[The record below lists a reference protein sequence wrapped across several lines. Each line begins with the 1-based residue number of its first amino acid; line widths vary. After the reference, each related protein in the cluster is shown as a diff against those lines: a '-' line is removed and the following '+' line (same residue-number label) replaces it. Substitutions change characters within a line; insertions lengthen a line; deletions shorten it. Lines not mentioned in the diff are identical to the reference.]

1 MARRD
6 DIPDAPAGLAEL
18 GWLLERSAE
27 GLMQL
32 LPEPVS
38 SLPEDFGAPGD
49 IDGVLRWLGAGDHVL
64 VVLGVGVDRLVV
76 GVPTFHWECQ
86 EPVVDLVSFESLDLT
101 GDVRTIDWFQT
112 RSPLRSQR
120 GSRRSSP
127 ASAACVAPERVF
139 DAEICRGGS
148 SSMSAASVGF
158 APARAGSLPGFPGPI
173 LSRLVKA
180 PPWRP
185 ATGLDDRHA

>member
-1 MARRD
+1 
-6 DIPDAPAGLAEL
+6 
-18 GWLLERSAE
+18 
-27 GLMQL
+27 MQL

-49 IDGVLRWLGAGDHVL
+49 IDGVLRWLAAGDHVL
-64 VVLGVGVDRLVV
+64 VVLVVGVDRLVV